1 MRHCLFYVVLV
12 AHNRQPSQL
21 QPCLALV
28 CMLWMEADPC
38 SLLHHRISGVP
49 PCGVSR
55 PRGPVGLSTP
65 SPVPVPGVREEEFE
79 MDVALV
85 TVFRGE
91 TP

>member
-12 AHNRQPSQL
+12 AHIATQPPAHAS
-21 QPCLALV
+21 CFV
-28 CMLWMEADPC
+28 WMHWMEADPC